1 METEGYSGERKAEV
15 NPRRQPK
22 DLWDDSAPSW
32 SNALCMAY
40 NWYVVVTDLVAK
52 LDNFFDAELI
62 LSNGSFQNEMQ
73 LF

>member
-1 METEGYSGERKAEV
+1 
-15 NPRRQPK
+15 
-22 DLWDDSAPSW
+22 
-32 SNALCMAY
+32 MAY